1 MIDVC
6 VIGYGY
12 WGPNLCRN
20 FSNTEGYNLAS
31 ICDLNNQNLLT
42 AKKNYPNV
50 KNYTDFKQ
58 AILEND
64 FQLIVLA
71 TPTSTH
77 YNQAKFILN
86 KSINLLVEKPLCLSI
101 KEHINLNKIAKKNNV
116 NIFIDYPF
124 IYSGTIKYLKN
135 VITRKKFGKLRSIE
149 SYREQAPI
157 RTDTNV
163 LWDLSIHDISIIS
176 YLLDIKKME
185 EAAQILSGEHDFSAF
200 RAANCSSPSPRKNLH
215 EILISKKRF
224 RYSTLQIEFE
234 ANSFLQHMVR
244 IISGTLV
251 EVGQGRKSVD
261 DVAEAL
267 ESGQRKLAGITAP
280 GHGLYSLSV
289 IYPQGMIKWP
299 KEVIDN

>member
-1 MIDVC
+1 M
-6 VIGYGY
+6 
-12 WGPNLCRN
+12 P
-20 FSNTEGYNLAS
+20 SA
-31 ICDLNNQNLLT
+31 QNWLLLLT
-42 AKKNYPNV
+42 YV
-50 KNYTDFKQ
+50 GTRYCGWQ
-58 AILEND
+58 V
-64 FQLIVLA
+64 QLNL
-71 TPTSTH
+71 PT
-77 YNQAKFILN
+77 
-86 KSINLLVEKPLCLSI
+86 
-101 KEHINLNKIAKKNNV
+101 
-116 NIFIDYPF
+116 
-124 IYSGTIKYLKN
+124 
-135 VITRKKFGKLRSIE
+135 IE
-149 SYREQAPI
+149 DTLEQAVKRLTGESVKVHGAG
-157 RTDTNV
+157 RTDSGVHALNFTANFKTSAENFKTPEKWRIALNAV
-163 LWDLSIHDISIIS
+163 LPDDIVVKYAQTVSPEFHARHS
-176 YLLDIKKME
+176 ASGKRYRYLICNLPYQPAFSRKQSWWINQTLDIKKME